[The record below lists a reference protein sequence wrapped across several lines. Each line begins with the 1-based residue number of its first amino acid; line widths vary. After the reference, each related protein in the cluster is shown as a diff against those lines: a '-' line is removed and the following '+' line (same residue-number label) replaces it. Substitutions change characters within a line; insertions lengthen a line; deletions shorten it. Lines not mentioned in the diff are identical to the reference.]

1 MRSITILDKD
11 YLKWVETLIS
21 RYQQSQVLA
30 SVRVNAEQL
39 RFNFLLGRDIVEMH
53 VEERWGEGVIAQL
66 SKDLKKEMPT
76 AEGLS
81 VTNLRYC
88 RRFYLLYSEVVVFR
102 PQVEGEIGDKTLVQ
116 IHPQAG
122 GKFTN
127 AQDSQKIPEIFC
139 IPWGHH
145 KLILDK
151 VKGDVTKALF

>member
-88 RRFYLLYSEVVVFR
+88 RRFYLLYSEVVVIR

-139 IPWGHH
+139 IPCHN
-145 KLILDK
+145 LTPPYK
-151 VKGDVTKALF
+151 VGNTG

>member
-88 RRFYLLYSEVVVFR
+88 RRFYLLYSEVVVIR

-127 AQDSQKIPEIFC
+127 AQDSQKYQRYSAF
-139 IPWGHH
+139 H
-145 KLILDK
+145 
-151 VKGDVTKALF
+151 GDTIN

>member
-39 RFNFLLGRDIVEMH
+39 RFNFLLGRDIVEM
-53 VEERWGEGVIAQL
+53 
-66 SKDLKKEMPT
+66 
-76 AEGLS
+76 
-81 VTNLRYC
+81 
-88 RRFYLLYSEVVVFR
+88 
-102 PQVEGEIGDKTLVQ
+102 QVEGEIGDKTLVQ

-127 AQDSQKIPEIFC
+127 AKDSQKIPEIFC

>member
-88 RRFYLLYSEVVVFR
+88 RRFYLLYSEVVVIR

-122 GKFTN
+122 GKF
-127 AQDSQKIPEIFC
+127 QMLKIVRKYQRYSAF
-139 IPWGHH
+139 H
-145 KLILDK
+145 
-151 VKGDVTKALF
+151 GDTIN